1 MKILAKQPLFQFG
14 VSAYKGQEVEV
25 EAKTG
30 KDLVERGFASEVNAT
45 VKTKKVKK

>member
-14 VSAYKGQEVEV
+14 ISAYKGQEVEV

-30 KDLVERGFASEVNAT
+30 KDLVKRGFASEVDA
-45 VKTKKVKK
+45 KPKAKKGK